1 MPIEKYNESMQIHL
15 GFGDVEV
22 AHGLLTTE
30 ETIGC
35 VCFFNRKE
43 AQPIGT
49 KTDYPD
55 NFEVEVESIP
65 VRITFDKKESIDV
78 IIRAL
83 QDAKTMMINKDLNR
97 R

>member
-1 MPIEKYNESMQIHL
+1 MPVEKWNDTVQVHL

-35 VCFFNRKE
+35 ICFFNRKE
-43 AQPIGT
+43 PQPIGT
-49 KTDYPD
+49 LTEYPD
-55 NFEVEVESIP
+55 NLEVEVEATP

-78 IIRAL
+78 MIRAL